1 MMSPC
6 KGERELGWIV
16 GESTPRSSQVLF
28 KGDHEVPQ
36 AGTYVVAET
45 PAGCVFGM
53 IETVT
58 AGNRLLSED
67 VTSPDSVDALVR
79 TLNENPLVSPSYVR
93 GSIRWLSYQD
103 YLVKG
108 LVVLP
113 KVPPRPGTI
122 VYSASADLLKNVF
135 GSNESRGWIE
145 LGSLINNEEVRYSI
159 NVNRLMRHLAIL
171 AVTGGGKSNTV
182 CVLAREIVQK
192 LRGTV
197 VIFDMHGEYSN
208 IELSGQLVNVLK
220 PAMNPVN
227 MAFEELR
234 ELAKVPESA
243 VRQERAIRQAW
254 ALVHEGYSEG
264 KIKFTADY
272 TLVDALIDTLEKLIE
287 KGDVD
292 EEGGNG
298 ALNRLKDVKDKYAD
312 VLDHGV
318 PLDLTKVVV
327 PGRLNVFDLS
337 GVDEEAA
344 DAIVSHY
351 LRRILTE
358 RKRLKRRE
366 ESGAG
371 RLPPT
376 IVVIEEAHILIPAR
390 DHTLTKYWA
399 SRVAREGR
407 KFGVGLVI
415 VSQRPRNVDPD
426 VLSQTNNKIILR
438 VVEPQDIRYVQEASE
453 ELSEDLAALL
463 PSLNPGEAV
472 VIGSMVKLPAIV
484 KVDICK
490 EKSRG
495 GDIDVISEWEAFTKG
510 EARRAE
516 EVERS
521 LEELL

>member
-28 KGDHEVPQ
+28 KGDREVPQ

-103 YLVKG
+103 HLVKG

-122 VYSASADLLKNVF
+122 VYSASTDLLKSVF

-145 LGSLINNEEVRYSI
+145 LGSLINNEEVRYNI

-182 CVLAREIVQK
+182 CVLAREIVQR

-208 IELSGQLVNVLK
+208 IELGGQLVNVLR

-227 MAFEELR
+227 MALEELM

-287 KGDVD
+287 KGAID
-292 EEGGNG
+292 EEGGRG
-298 ALNRLKDVKDKYAD
+298 ALNRLMDVKDKYAD

-351 LRRILTE
+351 LR
-358 RKRLKRRE
+358 
-366 ESGAG
+366 
-371 RLPPT
+371 
-376 IVVIEEAHILIPAR
+376 
-390 DHTLTKYWA
+390 
-399 SRVAREGR
+399 
-407 KFGVGLVI
+407 
-415 VSQRPRNVDPD
+415 
-426 VLSQTNNKIILR
+426 
-438 VVEPQDIRYVQEASE
+438 
-453 ELSEDLAALL
+453 
-463 PSLNPGEAV
+463 
-472 VIGSMVKLPAIV
+472 
-484 KVDICK
+484 
-490 EKSRG
+490 
-495 GDIDVISEWEAFTKG
+495 
-510 EARRAE
+510 
-516 EVERS
+516 
-521 LEELL
+521 

>member
-1 MMSPC
+1 
-6 KGERELGWIV
+6 
-16 GESTPRSSQVLF
+16 
-28 KGDHEVPQ
+28 
-36 AGTYVVAET
+36 
-45 PAGCVFGM
+45 
-53 IETVT
+53 
-58 AGNRLLSED
+58 
-67 VTSPDSVDALVR
+67 
-79 TLNENPLVSPSYVR
+79 
-93 GSIRWLSYQD
+93 
-103 YLVKG
+103 
-108 LVVLP
+108 
-113 KVPPRPGTI
+113 
-122 VYSASADLLKNVF
+122 
-135 GSNESRGWIE
+135 
-145 LGSLINNEEVRYSI
+145 
-159 NVNRLMRHLAIL
+159 
-171 AVTGGGKSNTV
+171 
-182 CVLAREIVQK
+182 
-192 LRGTV
+192 
-197 VIFDMHGEYSN
+197 
-208 IELSGQLVNVLK
+208 
-220 PAMNPVN
+220 MNPVN
-227 MAFEELR
+227 MALEELM
-234 ELAKVPESA
+234 ELAKVPEGA

-254 ALVHEGYSEG
+254 ADVHEGYSKGE
-264 KIKFTADY
+264 IRFTADY
-272 TLVDALIDTLEKLIE
+272 TLVDALIDKLEKLID

-366 ESGAG
+366 ESGVG

-390 DHTLTKYWA
+390 DHKLTKYWA

-438 VVEPQDIRYVQEASE
+438 IVEPQDIRYVQEASE

-495 GDIDVISEWEAFTKG
+495 GDIDVISEWEALAKG